1 MDVLIPL
8 ALLVVGLIIGF
19 FVARFMY
26 AKDGNSKAAKQA
38 EQNVKEIMAQQAEHH
53 LHQTRQTVESIESQC
68 QALRM
73 QVEEYESLLKQG
85 TDDEKDSVPFY
96 GEQASTY
103 LRNNLK
109 NREKSSDNS
118 VQGLQPKDFAN
129 TGSGLFVG
137 SNSGSAAGKQQ
148 K

>member
-19 FVARFMY
+19 FVARY
-26 AKDGNSKAAKQA
+26 QYTRDGVAGKANKTA
-38 EQNVKEIMAQQAEHH
+38 EQNIKEIMAQQAEHH
-53 LHQTRQTVESIESQC
+53 VHQTRQTIESIEKQC
-68 QALRM
+68 QSLKQ
-73 QVEEYESLLKQG
+73 QVDEYETLLVQN
-85 TDDEKDSVPFY
+85 TDEDAPRVPFY

-109 NREKSSDNS
+109 GKEKVQIQS
-118 VQGLQPKDFAN
+118 VSATQPKDFAN

-137 SNSGSAAGKQQ
+137 SAGQSTAEKDR
-148 K
+148 

>member
-19 FVARFMY
+19 FIARFMY
-26 AKDGNSKAAKQA
+26 AKDGSSKAAKQA

-53 LHQTRQTVESIESQC
+53 LHQTRQTIESVESQC

-73 QVEEYESLLKQG
+73 QVEEYENLLKQG
-85 TDDEKDSVPFY
+85 IDDESDSVPFY